1 MKKYILFCMQIFRHS
16 RESGNLDGFKI
27 LNVGARRAVPL
38 RVVAGMTV
46 VLAILLCLS
55 GCRHKQQILQGYI
68 EGSYTY
74 LAPVIGGTL
83 EKLAVARGD
92 KVTNNELIFV
102 LDKQPETDQLEQSQ
116 KSLAQA
122 QQTLMDL
129 EKGQRQTILEQIK
142 AQRAQAEAVTLL
154 DKKTLQRYRKLYTK
168 GAIDKQSV
176 DTAQSNFDRDAKKIK
191 ELDANLA
198 EAKLGARS
206 NQIKAQEEVVAASQA
221 DVKQTEWALQQK
233 TMYAPL
239 AGFIFDTYYRV
250 GEYVPASQPVVSLL
264 APQNIK
270 VVFFIPEPLLSTI
283 SLGQTIH
290 FSCDSCPTKT
300 PAVISFISSDAEYT
314 PPVIY
319 SKDTRD
325 KLVYRVEARMSP
337 DIALNFHT
345 GQPVD
350 VYLQ

>member
-1 MKKYILFCMQIFRHS
+1 MKKYI
-16 RESGNLDGFKI
+16 
-27 LNVGARRAVPL
+27 AAVFL
-38 RVVAGMTV
+38 C
-46 VLAILLCLS
+46 ILLCLS

-68 EGSYTY
+68 EGDYTY

-83 EKLAVARGD
+83 EKLAIRRGD
-92 KVTNNELIFV
+92 KVTDHELIFM
-102 LDKQPETDQLEQSQ
+102 LDKQPEAAQLEQSQ

-122 QQTLMDL
+122 RQTLMDL

-154 DKKTLQRYRKLYTK
+154 DKKTLQRYKKLYAK

-206 NQIKAQEEVVAASQA
+206 NQIKAQEELVAASQA
-221 DVKQTEWALQQK
+221 DVKQAEWAVKQK

-239 AGFIFDTYYRV
+239 AGFIFDTYYRA
-250 GEYVPASQPVVSLL
+250 GEYVPAGQPVASLL

-270 VVFFIPEPLLSTI
+270 VVFFVPEPLLSTI
-283 SLGQTIH
+283 SMKQPIQ
-290 FSCDSCPTKT
+290 FSCDNCPEKT
-300 PAVISFISSDAEYT
+300 QAIISFISSDAEYT

-325 KLVYRVEARMSP
+325 KLVYRVEARMPP

-350 VYLQ
+350 IYLQ